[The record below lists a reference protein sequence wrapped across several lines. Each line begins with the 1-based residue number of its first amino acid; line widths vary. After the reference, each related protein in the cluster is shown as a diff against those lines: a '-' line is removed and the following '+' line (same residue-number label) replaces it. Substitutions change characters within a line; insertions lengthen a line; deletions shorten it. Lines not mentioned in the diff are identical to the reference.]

1 MTEQEIITG
10 SLRHD
15 KAAMKKLFESY
26 YGKVMGICL
35 RYSEN
40 EVQAKEIM
48 KRSFEQVFSTLREYT
63 QEKSMRFEDWIKGIV
78 IQHAVIVSR
87 EDKSHYRIV
96 STVQVP
102 EGSANKTGSLD
113 EDLLAEKVT
122 KENLIIALR
131 KLSPAFR
138 LAYNLSEVDNLP
150 VKDILNLL
158 EISEGTF
165 KSNLS
170 QAGFHLKKTLLQ
182 L

>member
-15 KAAMKKLFESY
+15 KAALKKLFENY

-35 RYSEN
+35 RYAEN
-40 EVQAKEIM
+40 EPQAKEM
-48 KRSFEQVFSTLREYT
+48 LRRSFEDIYASLRQYS
-63 QEKSMRFEDWIKGIV
+63 QESSLRFEDWMKSIV
-78 IQHAVIVSR
+78 IRNAVAVSR

-102 EGSANKTGSLD
+102 EGAGKKANTID
-113 EDLLAEKVT
+113 EILLSEKIT
-122 KENLIIALR
+122 KENLVTALR
-131 KLSPAFR
+131 KLSPAYR

-150 VKDILNLL
+150 VKDILALL
-158 EISEGTF
+158 DISEGTF